1 MCGTLNRSSCFPPE
15 VDGAA
20 IHGAYFANDGTLN
33 LMRHVLRG
41 LDRGALDTLEYTR
54 GAAWSNPQ

>member
-1 MCGTLNRSSCFPPE
+1 LFQLFPPE

-41 LDRGALDTLEYTR
+41 LDRGVLDALGYTR
-54 GAAWSNPQ
+54 GAAWPNPQ

>member
-1 MCGTLNRSSCFPPE
+1 

-20 IHGAYFANDGTLN
+20 IHGAYFLNERTLN

-41 LDRGALDTLEYTR
+41 IDRGVLNALGYTK
-54 GAAWSNPQ
+54 GTAWP